1 MHKCSY
7 SNIVAKA
14 KALNHAPFLSRGNTT
29 HAHSLRKLPKMLP
42 IDAKMLGRPADLAVP
57 AAELARPLLLALLL
71 LALLLLAA
79 AARSAAL
86 LGA

>member
-1 MHKCSY
+1 
-7 SNIVAKA
+7 
-14 KALNHAPFLSRGNTT
+14 
-29 HAHSLRKLPKMLP
+29 MLP